1 MTTTSRRRRK
11 PIRFEERRT
20 RARSSATRAGG
31 GDRVVAKEG
40 AERGQARVRCVC
52 LYLLRVGYISIVG
65 ISICDERRAGANFY
79 ARRPPHMLDDSQL
92 RRQVIADQ
100 QQLVFKALAEAETV
114 QRKASRKR
122 SFLFIAL
129 ALLGIGAWRC
139 LAPQKRLGATLFN
152 QAAAM
157 SAANA
162 PLTAADATARL
173 TRNTLG
179 QVVGETN
186 ETDSDIEIM
195 R

>member
-1 MTTTSRRRRK
+1 MSVVSVCIFVTPPAQLCWLLFSVTLLRLS
-11 PIRFEERRT
+11 
-20 RARSSATRAGG
+20 ASATS
-31 GDRVVAKEG
+31 G
-40 AERGQARVRCVC
+40 AA
-52 LYLLRVGYISIVG
+52 S
-65 ISICDERRAGANFY
+65 GANFY